1 MDTSS
6 QLPCQIAQALWPF
19 NSRGDRVFG
28 GLPICDAAQMT
39 GRSVGRWDI
48 LSGRHRVWVDV
59 RCAAGSV
66 RQNGVRT
73 SNSSRTGLVS
83 GMVSQ
88 SAGRLIAP
96 SQIRRRHCVTAPSFI
111 GENRTLLRGVNDER
125 H

>member
-48 LSGRHRVWVDV
+48 LSGRHRVWVEV
-59 RCAAGSV
+59 RCAAGSATSELA
-66 RQNGVRT
+66 QTART
-73 SNSSRTGLVS
+73 AGPGTCHRTDFFGGTSIGL
-83 GMVSQ
+83 Q
-88 SAGRLIAP
+88 
-96 SQIRRRHCVTAPSFI
+96 
-111 GENRTLLRGVNDER
+111 LRILPLEIEAT
-125 H
+125 